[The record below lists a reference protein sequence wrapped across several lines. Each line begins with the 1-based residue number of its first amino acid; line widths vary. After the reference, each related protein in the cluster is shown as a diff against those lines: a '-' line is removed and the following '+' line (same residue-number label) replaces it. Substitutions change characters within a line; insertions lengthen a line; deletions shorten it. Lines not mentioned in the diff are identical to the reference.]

1 MPFDMNE
8 AIQLGQ
14 ILQAAYEV
22 PAEDLAQRAGEA
34 IPSQYDPLNR
44 GYKILSTIYGNDLIT
59 DWKPGA
65 NPCIIFRT
73 FLFRRARLFPN
84 CLKVA
89 IPISR

>member
-22 PAEDLAQRAGEA
+22 PAEDLAQRAGET

-44 GYKILSTIYGNDLIT
+44 GYKILSTIYG
-59 DWKPGA
+59 
-65 NPCIIFRT
+65 
-73 FLFRRARLFPN
+73 RRWHGDSWRYRQPHSPRQCSGWRF
-84 CLKVA
+84 
-89 IPISR
+89 